1 MFCQACGA
9 NVANGVAFCTSCGRP
24 IVGYAVGQAG
34 GAAGAAAIAL
44 PASAGVAV
52 TATNYAGF
60 WLRLVAA
67 ILDNIILF
75 VPVVP
80 LWILMFASLVPEIAA
95 ARGNPMLLMASMFPR
110 LIFFVLLFVVVKWLY
125 WALMESS
132 NWQATVGKK
141 ALGLYVTDLEGNRV
155 SFGKASGRFWGG
167 RGLSNVP
174 GVGGLYYLIDCI
186 CAGVTERKQAV
197 HDMIA
202 GCLVM
207 RRL

>member
-24 IVGYAVGQAG
+24 IVGYSVGQAG
-34 GAAGAAAIAL
+34 GAETAAMAA
-44 PASAGVAV
+44 PASAGIAIS
-52 TATNYAGF
+52 ATNYAGF

-67 ILDNIILF
+67 ILDNIVLI
-75 VPVVP
+75 VPSVP
-80 LWILMFASLVPEIAA
+80 LFILMFASLVPEIAA
-95 ARGNPMLLMASMFPR
+95 ARGNPMLLMASMLPR
-110 LIFFVLLFVVVKWLY
+110 IIFLVVVIVCMKWLY

-132 NWQATVGKK
+132 GWQGTIGKK
-141 ALGLYVTDLEGNRV
+141 ALGLYVTDMEGNRV
-155 SFGKASGRFWGG
+155 SFGRASGRFWGG
-167 RGLSNVP
+167 RGLAHVA
-174 GVGGLYYLIDCI
+174 GVGGLYYLVDCI

-207 RRL
+207 RKL

>member
-9 NVANGVAFCTSCGRP
+9 NVTNGVAFCTSCGRP
-24 IVGYAVGQAG
+24 IVGYSVGQAG
-34 GAAGAAAIAL
+34 GGAVAAAI
-44 PASAGVAV
+44 GVAV
-52 TATNYAGF
+52 PATPVVAPATNYAGF
-60 WLRLVAA
+60 WLRVVAA

-80 LWILMFASLVPEIAA
+80 LGILMFASLLPEIATT
-95 ARGNPMLLMASMFPR
+95 RGNPTLFAASMLPR
-110 LIFFVLLFVVVKWLY
+110 IVFFVVLIVVMKWLY

-132 NWQATVGKK
+132 SWQATIGKK

-155 SFGKASGRFWGG
+155 SFGKASGRFWSG
-167 RGLSNVP
+167 RGLSHVP
-174 GVGGLYYLIDCI
+174 VGNLYYLIDCI
-186 CAGVTERKQAV
+186 CCGVTERKQAV

-207 RRL
+207 RKP